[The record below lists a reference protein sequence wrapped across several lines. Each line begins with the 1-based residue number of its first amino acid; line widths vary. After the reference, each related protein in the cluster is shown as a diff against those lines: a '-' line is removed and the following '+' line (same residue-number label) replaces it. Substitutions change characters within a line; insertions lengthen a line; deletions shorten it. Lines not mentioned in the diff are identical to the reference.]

1 VRYSVTMAITDSSGP
16 VTELARAVEERGL
29 DGLWFPE
36 HSHVPVSGTSRPPVV
51 GEPRD
56 DHRRLIDPIVGLA
69 LATAVTTRIRLGTG
83 VMLVGQRDPITTAKA
98 LATLDQQSGGR
109 LVVGIGFGWN
119 EQEIVNHGV
128 DPRTRRARAREHML
142 TMRRLWEDEVASF
155 DGSHVSLSP
164 SWSWPKPRQ
173 AALPVLLGGSAG
185 RVLFDHLVEYGQGWI
200 PVGERQLRV
209 GLPAL
214 RDRMEQS
221 GRDPGSLEVV
231 PFCDLQLDQAKVDR
245 LEALGATETAFDV
258 PAESRD
264 AAMDALDRV
273 AEFVAKRR

>member
-1 VRYSVTMAITDSSGP
+1 MRYSVTMAITDSSGP

-51 GEPRD
+51 GAARD

-98 LATLDQQSGGR
+98 LATLDQQSDGR

-119 EQEIVNHGV
+119 EQEMANHRV
-128 DPRTRRARAREHML
+128 DPRTRRARVREHVL

-155 DGSHVSLSP
+155 KGTHVTLSP
-164 SWSWPKPRQ
+164 SWAWPKPRQ
-173 AALPVLLGGSAG
+173 APLPVLLGGSPG
-185 RVLFDHLVEYGQGWI
+185 RVLFDHIAEYGQGWV
-200 PVGERQLRV
+200 PVGERELRT

-214 RDRMEQS
+214 RERVEQS
-221 GRDPGSLEVV
+221 GRDPGRLDVV
-231 PFCDLQLDQAKVDR
+231 PFCDLQLDHAKVDR
-245 LEALGATETAFDV
+245 LEALGATETALDV
-258 PAESRD
+258 PAHDRD
-264 AAMDALDRV
+264 AAMHALDHV
-273 AEFVAKRR
+273 ADFVAKRR